1 MTQLNPYALH
11 LSGRDP
17 IAIIRSTP
25 ETLTRLVSAFTAEA
39 LHEPPAPGKWSL
51 REILCHL
58 ADTELAFS
66 VRIRQTLAEP
76 HHVIQ
81 PFDQDRWSE
90 PYLKLDAAQALETFS
105 AVRRWNV
112 ALFGGLEG
120 PSYEKRVT
128 HPERGEM
135 TLQTLLETM
144 AGHDLHHLR
153 QIEHW
158 EDTPGSSKLQ

>member
-17 IAIIRSTP
+17 IAVIRSTP
-25 ETLTRLVSAFTAEA
+25 ETLMRLVSAFSAEA
-39 LHEPPAPGKWSL
+39 LHDPPAPGKWSL

-90 PYLKLDAAQALETFS
+90 PYSKLDAAQALQTFA

-112 ALFGGLEG
+112 ALFGSLEG
-120 PSYEKRVT
+120 ASYEKSSDAPGAR
-128 HPERGEM
+128 RN
-135 TLQTLLETM
+135 
-144 AGHDLHHLR
+144 
-153 QIEHW
+153 
-158 EDTPGSSKLQ
+158 DTPDFARNNGWSRSSPFATD